1 MLKFLLFSVI
11 IISIST
17 SSILSAASA
26 SSSDKLQISGSV
38 IDADTQKPIVGANI
52 ALMNRYGGSIADK
65 NGNFIIIN
73 LSEGMYQLRI
83 SHIGYENKIID
94 SLYLKDEDIVDL
106 RVELKKKPVSV
117 KGITVTPGLFSIM
130 GNEPAARQILSRKV
144 IETRPQLSEDLFRAV
159 QRLPGMTFNDFS
171 AKFNVRGGEQDEVL
185 ISIDGMELY
194 EPFHLKDV
202 DGGVLGIT
210 DLAAV
215 EGVDMMT
222 GGYPANF
229 GDRMSG
235 IFNIKSKNPDP
246 DKNRMELGLSL
257 LNARILSE
265 GTFANNKGS
274 WLFSGRRGYMDLVF
288 NIAGT
293 DNELQPRYYDFY
305 GKLQYELSKSNILV
319 ASVLHADD
327 KLRYQ
332 GIDEDIGDTVNSSYG
347 NSYFWLTLYSTVGS
361 KLSGRSMGY
370 VGKVNNNRTGQ
381 LYNLNQGIVETEVD
395 DDRNFNLQGFKS
407 DWEYEVSNNFLVKA
421 GFDYKHMS
429 ADYDYSGSVFK
440 YSLYDYGGGPIY
452 QLDGIDSNI
461 VLVDTKGEKLSGYI
475 SNRVRLFD
483 PVTAEVGVRYDYASY
498 SGDDILS
505 PRANLVV
512 HFSPVTSLKLGWGDF
527 YQIQRVDEI
536 SVQDGET
543 DFYEAERA
551 KHYVAG
557 FEHRFDTGEKFRLQ
571 VFYKKYDFLRPTYR
585 NTFGELASFPELEE
599 DRVRVNLNGKVSKG
613 VEVYVKKNTGEK
625 LSWWFSYSY
634 SDVKDDI
641 RSIYYFDEK
650 VLVNY
655 NREFP
660 FTYDQKHTIYVDL
673 NVRLN
678 LSWQFNVAWQ
688 YHTGWPYTNV
698 FIGNRIIGGS
708 RRIFIQSGE
717 PWNEKYPPYKRLDVR
732 LNKKFLMSNGT
743 LTTFVEVINVFNDKN
758 VRNFEYNI
766 RNTNNVISLDEVS
779 ENWFGVMPSFGIVY
793 NFNL

>member
-1 MLKFLLFSVI
+1 
-11 IISIST
+11 
-17 SSILSAASA
+17 
-26 SSSDKLQISGSV
+26 
-38 IDADTQKPIVGANI
+38 
-52 ALMNRYGGSIADK
+52 
-65 NGNFIIIN
+65 
-73 LSEGMYQLRI
+73 MYQLRI

-288 NIAGT
+288 KIAGT